1 MPERTGP
8 HIFRK
13 ERIMPYS
20 EPTDLAV
27 VACPGGESFANEVIA
42 HLRRM
47 YKHRFSLKSDVIS
60 KRYGLDKDKLVQQ
73 MNLENDLRTS
83 DLCVRGNTDRYRPPV
98 FKLDT
103 RFTFFANGEFKVEVN
118 ECIRGKDVFIF
129 QDVENHEEISL
140 NDSKNKV
147 RMSVNDHVMC
157 LLCAIDTVRQAGARQ
172 ITLVLPVYP
181 YSRQHKKKGRE
192 GLTAALLGHIYESM
206 EVTRI
211 ITLDLHSREIVN
223 AFAHTHLENLHA
235 SYQIIRELTRLL
247 DLTTENLV
255 IVSPDTGAIDRNK
268 FYATGLKKP
277 LAMIYKERD
286 YSVVTQNAKNTNIK
300 SIKLLGD
307 VKGKVAFLA
316 DDMLG
321 TGGTLLKAMG
331 FLKEQGATKVIA
343 AISLP
348 FFTGNAI
355 ELFDEAYRQGLFYR
369 IIGTNAVYHEE
380 LCKKEWYISTNV
392 SGLFANV
399 ITRLHHGQSLS
410 DLLDNRTIIDK
421 MIKAS
426 RPAESKEQ
434 QSQEPAEK
442 EDSRVAQ
449 I

>member
-1 MPERTGP
+1 
-8 HIFRK
+8 
-13 ERIMPYS
+13 MPYS

-27 VACPGGESFANEVIA
+27 IACPGGEAFAEEVIT
-42 HLRRM
+42 HLRHM

-60 KRYGLDKDKLVQQ
+60 KRYGLDKEKFVQQ
-73 MNLENDLRTS
+73 MNLENDLKTG
-83 DLCVRGNTDRYRPPV
+83 DLCIRGATDKYRVPAFRV
-98 FKLDT
+98 NT
-103 RFTFFANGEFKVEVN
+103 RFTYFANGEFKAELID
-118 ECIRGKDVFIF
+118 CIRGKDVFIF
-129 QDVENHEEISL
+129 QDVENHEPLSF
-140 NDSKNKV
+140 NDGKNKLV
-147 RMSVNDHVMC
+147 MSVNDHVMS
-157 LLCAIDTVRQAGARQ
+157 LLVTIDAVRQAGAKQ

-206 EVTRI
+206 EVKRI
-211 ITLDLHSREIVN
+211 ITLDIHSREIVN
-223 AFAHTHLENLHA
+223 AFSHTHCENLHA
-235 SYQIIRELTRLL
+235 SYQIIRELAKAV
-247 DLTTENLV
+247 DLTKEDLV
-255 IVSPDTGAIDRNK
+255 VVSPDTGAIDRNK

-286 YSVVTQNAKNTNIK
+286 YSVVTQDAKNTNIK

-321 TGGTLLKAMG
+321 TGGTLLKAMA
-331 FLKEQGATKVIA
+331 FLHENGATKVIA

-355 ELFDEAYRQGLFYR
+355 QLFDEAYQKGLFYR

-380 LCKKEWYISTNV
+380 LLKREWYISTNV

-399 ITRLHHGQSLS
+399 ITRLHHNQSLS
-410 DLLDNRTIIDK
+410 DLLDNRSIIDK

-426 RPAESKEQ
+426 RPAETK
-434 QSQEPAEK
+434 
-442 EDSRVAQ
+442 DAQ
-449 I
+449 IADPTGKPVNNCDPIA

>member
-1 MPERTGP
+1 
-8 HIFRK
+8 
-13 ERIMPYS
+13 MPYS

-27 VACPGGESFANEVIA
+27 VACPGGESFANEVIT
-42 HLRRM
+42 HLRHM

-60 KRYGLDKDKLVQQ
+60 KRYGLEKDKLVQQ
-73 MNLENDLRTS
+73 INLENDIRTS
-83 DLCVRGNTDRYRPPV
+83 DLCIRGMTDKYRPPV
-98 FKLDT
+98 FKVNT
-103 RFTFFANGEFKVEVN
+103 RFTYFANGEYKAELLD
-118 ECIRGKDVFIF
+118 CIRGKDVYIF
-129 QDVENHEEISL
+129 QDVENHEPIAMNDGKNILSL
-140 NDSKNKV
+140 
-147 RMSVNDHVMC
+147 SVNDHVMG
-157 LLCAIDTVRQAGARQ
+157 LLVTIDAVRQAGARQ

-181 YSRQHKKKGRE
+181 YSRQHKKKSRE

-206 EVTRI
+206 EVKRI

-223 AFAHTHLENLHA
+223 AFSHTHCENLHA
-235 SYQIIRELTRLL
+235 SYQIIRELAKVV
-247 DLTTENLV
+247 DLTKEDLV
-255 IVSPDTGAIDRNK
+255 VVSPDTGAIDRNK

-286 YSVVTQNAKNTNIK
+286 YSIVTQDAKNTNIK

-331 FLKEQGATKVIA
+331 FLHEQGATKVIA

-355 ELFDEAYRQGLFYR
+355 EQFDEAYKQGLFYR

-380 LCKKEWYISTNV
+380 LLKREWYISTNV

-399 ITRLHHGQSLS
+399 ITRLHHGQSLG

-421 MIKAS
+421 LIKVS
-426 RPAESKEQ
+426 SPAAEPEEKKE
-434 QSQEPAEK
+434 
-442 EDSRVAQ
+442 
-449 I
+449 